1 MNKYILSI
9 FNENN
14 EINLSINCLK
24 NIIKN
29 INYKIIKGYFINK
42 KPLILDEKYKYYIY
56 YDLLKD
62 KIKICDSFILNNNKQ
77 LLFLSNEK
85 NNENYLEIGDI
96 LPFIKFNDF
105 EIVTIFN
112 KKPLLFLLLNNN
124 YYFKD
129 FENYNI
135 ITIKKDSNDY
145 NLINDLFNFPTKNN
159 KYILLNT
166 NFKIIN
172 IDYFDEELI
181 IKNINPIISVK
192 YTPYILLDNVINE
205 SLINK
210 IINFYN
216 NNEIIK
222 QNNDYKSRNHIIPN
236 NELELLI
243 DNKLS
248 RTIFPE
254 LKKIYHL
261 DVIYREIYKICY
273 YDSKFNGKF
282 DTHRDSIPPHH
293 YRKYAISLF
302 LNDNNEYDGG
312 NFEFPEYNIT
322 LKPNKNQ
329 ALIFPCLLAHRI
341 NEVTKGTRKVLI
353 TFLGNNINK
362 YQHNSKFILKKNYY
376 SNITMNN
383 VYN

>member
-1 MNKYILSI
+1 M
-9 FNENN
+9 
-14 EINLSINCLK
+14 
-24 NIIKN
+24 
-29 INYKIIKGYFINK
+29 
-42 KPLILDEKYKYYIY
+42 
-56 YDLLKD
+56 
-62 KIKICDSFILNNNKQ
+62 
-77 LLFLSNEK
+77 
-85 NNENYLEIGDI
+85 
-96 LPFIKFNDF
+96 
-105 EIVTIFN
+105 
-112 KKPLLFLLLNNN
+112 
-124 YYFKD
+124 
-129 FENYNI
+129 
-135 ITIKKDSNDY
+135 
-145 NLINDLFNFPTKNN
+145 
-159 KYILLNT
+159 NT

-222 QNNDYKSRNHIIPN
+222 QNNNYKSRNHLIPN